1 MRRVRKSLKTRIVL
15 FMGSMI
21 ILLMMIISI
30 SVLYRWRALIL
41 ETQHQNALSVTRT
54 FAASILDGLIF
65 MESGLLPNEGY
76 LENQVHSFLGKNREV
91 RWITIFD
98 GRGQI
103 IARSSFVGTAP
114 PGQVPPA
121 PVDATAP
128 QAVMQIVHSA
138 ALGWILEIS
147 HPLQIHSKNWGSL
160 QMGFDFNATR
170 RRLSRLFLFI
180 LSLTIVFAAGLLA
193 IVWVFIDRLT
203 QSLGQLVAEMNR
215 FDLEKLTPTQMRA
228 GEDEIGLL
236 VNNFEKM
243 KQRLHQSRNQ
253 LLDAQRQV
261 YQAEKLASIGRLSSG
276 VAHEINNPLHGLKSC
291 LYAIEREPE
300 NLPQL
305 HSYLKLANEGLDHI
319 ALIVQKLLGFSRQHA
334 KQTIAMDLNHE
345 IEKVLSLLTF
355 RLDKN
360 QIILERDFAEPL
372 PPLHADPHLIQEV
385 IMNLLL
391 NSMDSMEEGGTIR
404 ISTGCGSEDKIRLQ
418 IADTG
423 CGIDARDIDRIFDPF
438 FTTKEES
445 KGTGLGLSVSLG
457 IIESHGG
464 TIRCESKPYRG
475 TIFTITLPANG
486 SL

>member
-1 MRRVRKSLKTRIVL
+1 MRPVRTSLKIRIVL

-41 ETQHQNALSVTRT
+41 ETQRQNALSVTRT

-76 LENQVHSFLGKNREV
+76 LENQVHSFLGKNPEV
-91 RWITIFD
+91 KWITIFD
-98 GRGQI
+98 SHGQI
-103 IARSSFVGTAP
+103 MARSSFAGAGMAEQAPAAGT
-114 PGQVPPA
+114 GSFSS
-121 PVDATAP
+121 
-128 QAVMQIVHSA
+128 QAAMQIAYSA
-138 ALGWILEIS
+138 GPGWILEIS

-160 QMGFDFNATR
+160 RMGFDFNATHQ
-170 RRLSRLFLFI
+170 RLKRLFIFI
-180 LSLTIVFAAGLLA
+180 LGLTIVFATGLLA
-193 IVWVFIDRLT
+193 IIWLFIGRLT
-203 QSLGQLVAEMNR
+203 RSLRQLVAEMDR
-215 FDLEKLTPTQMRA
+215 FDLEKITPTQMHT
-228 GEDEIGLL
+228 GEDEIGML

-261 YQAEKLASIGRLSSG
+261 YQAEKLASIGRLASG

-291 LYAIEREPE
+291 LYAIEREPQ

-305 HSYLKLANEGLDHI
+305 RSYLKLADEGLDHI

-334 KQTIAMDLNHE
+334 KQTIAMDLNNE
-345 IEKVLSLLTF
+345 TEKVLSLLAF

-360 QIILERDFAEPL
+360 QIIIERDFARPL
-372 PPLHADPHLIQEV
+372 PELHADPYLIQEV
-385 IMNLLL
+385 ILNLLL

-404 ISTGCGSEDKIRLQ
+404 ITTRCDGAVAVRLE

-423 CGIDARDIDRIFDPF
+423 CGIDAKDMDRIFDPF
-438 FTTKEES
+438 FTTKEEG

-464 TIRCESKPYRG
+464 TITCESRPYRG
-475 TIFTITLPANG
+475 TTFFITLPLHG